1 MGAAFGLVSEF
12 VVRARGVRA
21 MPLSRCNILI
31 VEDQAIIAL
40 DLESAV
46 EKSNGQVIGP
56 ASTVREALKLL
67 HTNEVDAAILD
78 ANLPDGDVTPVAEQ
92 LIVAGIPF
100 SHQYG
105 RRRSPPASTLPW
117 SNDLSEAHALVAIDP
132 RISCAPA
139 YLHQPRGVVAH
150 SRERVTGVV
159 ALSHEPER
167 YFSSR
172 NLSFGSVTFFG
183 LFASALA

>member
-1 MGAAFGLVSEF
+1 
-12 VVRARGVRA
+12 
-21 MPLSRCNILI
+21 MPLRRCNILI

-46 EKSNGQVIGP
+46 EESNGQVIGP

-100 SHQYG
+100 
-105 RRRSPPASTLPW
+105 LI
-117 SNDLSEAHALVAIDP
+117 N
-132 RISCAPA
+132 
-139 YLHQPRGVVAH
+139 
-150 SRERVTGVV
+150 TGVAV
-159 ALSHEPER
+159 PLQLRRHPGLTVFR
-167 YFSSR
+167 KPTPSSR
-172 NLSFGSVTFFG
+172 LVRE
-183 LFASALA
+183 LAALLPIIPIRRAPLRNSRLVLT

>member
-40 DLESAV
+40 NLESAV

-78 ANLPDGDVTPVAEQ
+78 ANLPDGDVTPVAER

-100 SHQYG
+100 LINTGVAVPLQL
-105 RRRSPPASTLPW
+105 RRYPGLTVFRKPTPSSRLIRELAALLP
-117 SNDLSEAHALVAIDP
+117 IC
-132 RISCAPA
+132 I
-139 YLHQPRGVVAH
+139 
-150 SRERVTGVV
+150 SREVSLRIHAT
-159 ALSHEPER
+159 A
-167 YFSSR
+167 
-172 NLSFGSVTFFG
+172 
-183 LFASALA
+183 